1 MVTFPRRKADSMLLG
16 QVVVFEFL
24 DASFVYLVY
33 SLAAHVVCFCYFF
46 ECVVVFDDVFDYLCI
61 TGV

>member
-1 MVTFPRRKADSMLLG
+1 MLLG